1 MTMSGKKC
9 FLIGHREASEEIYSA
24 LYTAIETHI
33 VYCNVRE
40 FVVGHYGNFD
50 RLAARA
56 VKAAKRWYPDVKL
69 TLLLPYYP
77 TTHKEFL
84 SDGFDST
91 LYPSGMEDVPKKAA
105 IIRANRYM
113 IEHADYL
120 IIYAHHSASN
130 AVKLLAYA
138 RKREK
143 KGLIQITEIPFVI
156 FEKR

>member
-1 MTMSGKKC
+1 MSGKKC

-24 LYTAIETHI
+24 LYTAIEAHI
-33 VYCNVRE
+33 VCCNVRE

-56 VKAAKRWYPDVKL
+56 VKEVKRWYPNVKL

-77 TTHKEFL
+77 TTQKEFL

-113 IEHADYL
+113 IEHTDYL
-120 IIYAHHSASN
+120 ITYAHHSASN